1 MRVKS
6 IPVKELPDTNVNVNE
21 KVGHTLMICT
31 PFTTFT
37 KYAILKQ
44 IKTNDRRNFCVS
56 PDRKEDTVADEF
68 EIDLL
73 RVCKAL
79 WKKAWA
85 IVLCAIVLGGG
96 VFAYSRYTYV
106 PMYAAQTT
114 MYIGS
119 VEERQFAFADGNGG
133 IIMSNVAEARRLVDS
148 CGAVLKTQ
156 TVLEEVIR
164 DSGVDRTSAE
174 LAGMIT
180 SKAVNN
186 TELFKVTVTSEDPE
200 EAAKI
205 ANSIAQVLPQK
216 MESINCNYDIFQLD
230 HASLPTNPVP
240 NGIGKNAALGAL
252 LGALL
257 VCTVIAAPDILQQY
271 KEQKPSPATNAK

>member
-1 MRVKS
+1 
-6 IPVKELPDTNVNVNE
+6 
-21 KVGHTLMICT
+21 MIGEN
-31 PFTTFT
+31 P
-37 KYAILKQ
+37 
-44 IKTNDRRNFCVS
+44 CVS
-56 PDRKEDTVADEF
+56 PGRKEDTVANEF

-85 IVLCAIVLGGG
+85 IVLCAVVFGGCMLGYGM
-96 VFAYSRYTYV
+96 YTYI
-106 PMYAAQTT
+106 PMYAAQTA

-119 VEERQFAFADGNGG
+119 SCEKQYIFEDNTGRV
-133 IIMSNVAEARRLVDS
+133 STSSLSEARSLVNT

-186 TELFKVTVTSEDPE
+186 TELFQVTVTSENPE

-205 ANSIAQVLPQK
+205 ANSIAQILPQK
-216 MESINCNYDIFQLD
+216 MESINCNFDIFQLD
-230 HASLPTNPVP
+230 RASEPTTPVP
-240 NGIGKNAALGAL
+240 NRIGKNAMVAAL
-252 LGALL
+252 LGAFLAS
-257 VCTVIAAPDILQQY
+257 TVIAAPDILQQY
-271 KEQKPSPATNAK
+271 REWKPSPAPCQVAGSKSKDTLQ

>member
-1 MRVKS
+1 M
-6 IPVKELPDTNVNVNE
+6 
-21 KVGHTLMICT
+21 
-31 PFTTFT
+31 
-37 KYAILKQ
+37 
-44 IKTNDRRNFCVS
+44 
-56 PDRKEDTVADEF
+56 ADEF

-79 WKKAWA
+79 WKKVWA
-85 IVLCAIVLGGG
+85 IVLCAG
-96 VFAYSRYTYV
+96 VFGGCMLGYGMYTYI
-106 PMYAAQTT
+106 PMYAAQTA

-119 VEERQFAFADGNGG
+119 TEGRQFVLTDSNGSVSV
-133 IIMSNVAEARRLVDS
+133 SNVTDARKLVDS

-156 TVLEEVIR
+156 NVLEEVIR

-186 TELFKVTVTSEDPE
+186 TELFKVTVTSENPE

-230 HASLPTNPVP
+230 HASVPTTPVP
-240 NGIGKNAALGAL
+240 NSIGKNAALGAL

-257 VCTVIAAPDILQQY
+257 ACTLIAVPDILQQY
-271 KEQKPSPATNAK
+271 REWKPSPAPYQVAGGKSKDTLQ

>member
-1 MRVKS
+1 M
-6 IPVKELPDTNVNVNE
+6 
-21 KVGHTLMICT
+21 
-31 PFTTFT
+31 
-37 KYAILKQ
+37 
-44 IKTNDRRNFCVS
+44 
-56 PDRKEDTVADEF
+56 ADEF

-85 IVLCAIVLGGG
+85 IVLCAG
-96 VFAYSRYTYV
+96 VFGGCMLGYGMYTYI
-106 PMYAAQTT
+106 PMYAAQTA

-119 VEERQFAFADGNGG
+119 AEGQQYVFTDINGSVSV
-133 IIMSNVAEARRLVDS
+133 SNTSEARRLVDS

-156 TVLEEVIR
+156 NVLEEVIR

-174 LAGMIT
+174 LSNMIT

-230 HASLPTNPVP
+230 HASVPTTPVP
-240 NGIGKNAALGAL
+240 NSIGKNAALGAL

-271 KEQKPSPATNAK
+271 REWKRSPAPCQVAGGKCKDTLQ